1 MSPNPN
7 PNPNLNLNPNQVSLT
22 EQRLLIGVRQ
32 KLDALLASKIDS
44 PELDVGEAGKELL
57 AAVSQVLASN

>member
-1 MSPNPN
+1 M
-7 PNPNLNLNPNQVSLT
+7 SLT